1 MTDQWSQLNEKLA
14 SYPYVDGYTISDRDF
29 EVFKSVPVKELGG
42 KANLARWHR
51 HIASFK
57 QEPSKQPTDDME
69 LGDNLPQY
77 LLNHLTKTGAP
88 FNSIAL
94 AEELGLDHQKL
105 IGAVKSLIAQDGL
118 VTVSETSEKRTELT
132 NEGQEMATN
141 GSHEYN
147 VFVAIG
153 DEGLPQ
159 GELMKLPIGKV
170 GMAKAIAAKWIATEK
185 NGAEVRLVRKMA
197 ADAVVDKVREQLEQI
212 SLGQEVDAKDKTE
225 LKKRKLINEVT
236 VKGLIVE
243 KGPNFT
249 TEIVKPELDLTAEM
263 IQSGSWKEKTFK
275 KYNFEALGV
284 QPSSGHLHPL
294 MKVRA
299 EFRQI
304 FFQMGFTEMPTNRY
318 VESSFWNFDALFQP
332 QQHPARDAHDTFFI
346 SDPAI
351 STKFPTDY
359 LERVKTVHSKGGFGS
374 IGYNYDWKLE
384 EAQKNVLRTHTTAVS
399 ARQLYS
405 LAQEGF
411 KPSKMFSIDRV
422 FRNETLDAT
431 HLAEFHQ
438 VEGVIAEKN
447 LSLAHLIGIFTE
459 FFKKLGIEGLKFKP
473 TYNPYTEPSM
483 EIFAYH
489 QGLKKWVEIGN
500 SGMFRPE
507 MLLPMGLPEDVN
519 VAGYGLSLERPTMIR
534 YGINNIRDLF
544 GAKVDLEMIRKT
556 PICRLSKKD

>member
-29 EVFKSVPVKELGG
+29 EVFKSVPIP
-42 KANLARWHR
+42 A
-51 HIASFK
+51 
-57 QEPSKQPTDDME
+57 QPSDQN
-69 LGDNLPQY
+69 GCS
-77 LLNHLTKTGAP
+77 

-185 NGAEVRLVRKMA
+185 NGAEVRLVR
-197 ADAVVDKVREQLEQI
+197 EQLEQI

-236 VKGLIVE
+236 VRGLIVE

-384 EAQKNVLRTHTTAVS
+384 EAQKMYCALIR
-399 ARQLYS
+399 RPS
-405 LAQEGF
+405 LHVN
-411 KPSKMFSIDRV
+411 SI
-422 FRNETLDAT
+422 L
-431 HLAEFHQ
+431 
-438 VEGVIAEKN
+438 
-447 LSLAHLIGIFTE
+447 
-459 FFKKLGIEGLKFKP
+459 
-473 TYNPYTEPSM
+473 
-483 EIFAYH
+483 
-489 QGLKKWVEIGN
+489 
-500 SGMFRPE
+500 
-507 MLLPMGLPEDVN
+507 
-519 VAGYGLSLERPTMIR
+519 
-534 YGINNIRDLF
+534 
-544 GAKVDLEMIRKT
+544 
-556 PICRLSKKD
+556 